1 MPLDKKVGDKSKQKK
16 CALKQVLL
24 LKPNMILY
32 ISEAILS
39 VQTNHNFDIY
49 LNIDVFY
56 NTRYS
61 IHVTNLNHFLGVNI
75 FDFSPI

>member
-16 CALKQVLL
+16 CAFKKVLL

-39 VQTNHNFDIY
+39 VQTNQNFEIY

-56 NTRYS
+56 NIRYS
-61 IHVTNLNHFLGVNI
+61 I
-75 FDFSPI
+75 

>member
-39 VQTNHNFDIY
+39 VQTNQNFEIY

-56 NTRYS
+56 NIRYS
-61 IHVTNLNHFLGVNI
+61 I
-75 FDFSPI
+75 

>member
-32 ISEAILS
+32 ISEAILG
-39 VQTNHNFDIY
+39 VQTKHNFDIY
-49 LNIDVFY
+49 LNIDMH
-56 NTRYS
+56 
-61 IHVTNLNHFLGVNI
+61 ITNSNHFLGVNI
-75 FDFSPI
+75 FDLSPV

>member
-39 VQTNHNFDIY
+39 VQTNQNLEIY
-49 LNIDVFY
+49 LNIV
-56 NTRYS
+56 
-61 IHVTNLNHFLGVNI
+61 VNRCK
-75 FDFSPI
+75 